1 MMAELFG
8 VYRRLHKGIMRCCC
22 NGLCRCDNGG
32 RDSREMLTF
41 TNGLKV
47 WLNYSK
53 YTGESINGSCS
64 TNVPATPAPCPVA
77 GCVNAAGAEMAGR
90 NRHE

>member
-1 MMAELFG
+1 
-8 VYRRLHKGIMRCCC
+8 
-22 NGLCRCDNGG
+22 
-32 RDSREMLTF
+32 MLTF